1 MDNLNVTFNI
11 PDWIQQGLKNSQYE
25 RLGGVIRDTKSG
37 TIVAHLR
44 ETSFGLDKTLSNLNS
59 VGEFASILNC
69 GVSVVGFILILNKL
83 NDIDKRLIFIETHLQ
98 IIELKIENI
107 NSKID
112 LSFKSELIG
121 NLKQLKRAMLI
132 NEVSLRK
139 KIIVNIVS
147 SFEKSNEIFKD
158 LLLTQEQKQ
167 EYYNYEN
174 LFILYQ
180 LYIFYYLSCVG
191 LSISYLEFEELT
203 ISKEIL
209 QHGYEVIK
217 QTYEEILM
225 IDDDDNNDDNNDD
238 IEKRE
243 DEFISMLELIGLEKT
258 TIPPTSLIEYLFV
271 GYRLKSDYELIE
283 KRNQEKIQSAK
294 KILKELRIYLKS
306 LEGFLEEIKLIQK
319 LKLTW
324 VEWKNIQP
332 VVHNSNSE
340 YMYILTKN

>member
-203 ISKEIL
+203 ISKEIP

-294 KILKELRIYLKS
+294 KILKELYIYIMFERPILFYS
-306 LEGFLEEIKLIQK
+306 DYCIHSTNFLNALMKH
-319 LKLTW
+319 
-324 VEWKNIQP
+324 P
-332 VVHNSNSE
+332 D
-340 YMYILTKN
+340 

>member
-59 VGEFASILNC
+59 VGEFANILNC

-83 NDIDKRLIFIETHLQ
+83 NDIDKRLISIETHLQ

-225 IDDDDNNDDNNDD
+225 IDDD